1 MNEGY
6 FIGLN
11 DKTTCGGKVLDGDT
25 RVMMYGLAHAREGD
39 RVTCGEDGETYR
51 IVGGVSHIISHGKHV
66 AGTLDSYSNCPCK
79 AQLIPSVFTA
89 TYQNEA
95 RPARNA
101 THRAAQ
107 PNSPVAARHSVAPRQ
122 SGFVPSS
129 PPAPTVFNSAEPQ
142 EPGFYVVPKSMTREA
157 LEATLFPARDPA
169 VMSKF
174 QALNPRSGD
183 IKAGSLIVLS
193 DPDNTSCTYQEA
205 LLMQTAQQ
213 VKADLDP
220 LTPEEADFMFRHAAE
235 IASYTGPISTW
246 LGVSAV
252 VMEKHLASLR
262 DVLQNIERL
271 HQDNYRQHGHLRS
284 PPFFAE
290 RQRLLAQLNA
300 HLLNSTRLRGQ
311 TTLGDHPKLKTALG
325 ISSRS
330 LVHHWDKAGA
340 PGQIPG
346 YATHVNTISRAA
358 KYMSTGGYIGIG
370 IGGVSSLLAIQE
382 VCVGDSGTA
391 CERIRFTEG
400 GKFVGSTFGGIA
412 GGAGAP
418 LVGGSIC
425 LALAATTAIG
435 GVVCTAALVGVGAWG
450 GAEFGGRGGEFAGEK
465 IFEVKQP

>member
-1 MNEGY
+1 MSKGY
-6 FIGLN
+6 FIGLD
-11 DKTTCGGKVLDGDT
+11 DKTTCGGKVLDGDN
-25 RVMMYGLAHAREGD
+25 RVTMFGLLHACEGD
-39 RVTCGEDGETYR
+39 RVSCGKDGGTYR
-51 IVGGVSHIISHGKHV
+51 IRGGIAHIVSHGRHV
-66 AGTLDSYSNCPCK
+66 AGTLDSFSDYPCK
-79 AQLIPSVFTA
+79 ARLTPSIFSAYYENENTPPQA
-89 TYQNEA
+89 TRSA
-95 RPARNA
+95 APPAPS
-101 THRAAQ
+101 TVS
-107 PNSPVAARHSVAPRQ
+107 SPPVAPRQ
-122 SGFVPSS
+122 STFAPSGQ
-129 PPAPTVFNSAEPQ
+129 PAPTLSNRPQPQ
-142 EPGFYVVPKSMTREA
+142 EPGFYVVPKSMTREV

-284 PPFFAE
+284 PPFFAD
-290 RQRLLAQLNA
+290 RQRLLAQLDA